1 MKHREKRETVTEGS
15 KREAIEERTLR
26 TGIDRS
32 CKRSE
37 GCLHDPCM
45 NDCMNESKTVIEGQ
59 KDESGKTH

>member
-1 MKHREKRETVTEGS
+1 MQSDRRGKRGIVIEGS

-37 GCLHDPCM
+37 G
-45 NDCMNESKTVIEGQ
+45 
-59 KDESGKTH
+59 